1 MSRRLDALTPSLP
14 DELWEAAREPVTAT
28 PEWAARCQGW
38 SEGALPAEVAEAG
51 PLVFERKGKYK
62 SHGPIAFGGMGEVYR
77 AWEFGLER
85 WVAIKVPSRARRS
98 PKAIARFLE
107 EAPRQAQ
114 LEHANIVRVY
124 ARDEQDGVPYFAM
137 ELVTG
142 ETLAKAA
149 REPGLNPTRVARL
162 MRQIAQA
169 VHAAHKVG
177 VFHRDLKPTNIMLTA
192 EGIPKVVDFGLART
206 LDGPTPHSP
215 AAGAG
220 TDEYMV
226 PEQWED
232 DPESPLARTD
242 AYARTD
248 VYGFGAILYELLT
261 KQAPFL
267 RAAHRNE
274 TRRRVRFDEPKPPR
288 ALCKAIPRS
297 GSDLPALPPKA
308 SRGPIRDCRGCRE
321 RAWSIHRW
329 VSSARMLMAHKRD
342 IPRSPAS
349 NDHCDFVCG
358 TARGHSTYEFIRL
371 HLVDKPAIRSAS

>member
-1 MSRRLDALTPSLP
+1 MAICLPAKLRNSRHTWTAARSVSRSLTRCHAFAPRRVV
-14 DELWEAAREPVTAT
+14 EAAREPVTAT
-28 PEWAARCQGW
+28 PEWASAVPGVVGGCLAGRGGGSW
-38 SEGALPAEVAEAG
+38 SAG
-51 PLVFERKGKYK
+51 LRVQ
-62 SHGPIAFGGMGEVYR
+62 GEVQIAWADCIRRNGRGYR

-114 LEHANIVRVY
+114 LEHANIVRVN

-137 ELVTG
+137 SG
-142 ETLAKAA
+142 HGRDIAKAA

-220 TDEYMV
+220 TDEYM
-226 PEQWED
+226 
-232 DPESPLARTD
+232 AR
-242 AYARTD
+242 AVGR
-248 VYGFGAILYELLT
+248 
-261 KQAPFL
+261 
-267 RAAHRNE
+267 
-274 TRRRVRFDEPKPPR
+274 
-288 ALCKAIPRS
+288 
-297 GSDLPALPPKA
+297 
-308 SRGPIRDCRGCRE
+308 
-321 RAWSIHRW
+321 
-329 VSSARMLMAHKRD
+329 
-342 IPRSPAS
+342 
-349 NDHCDFVCG
+349 
-358 TARGHSTYEFIRL
+358 
-371 HLVDKPAIRSAS
+371 